1 MQGSR
6 IESIHN
12 RARSGIFCN
21 RAWLIEERLVGQIQA
36 DQFRLDRSDSYA
48 PAGDQ
53 SKERPMAL
61 AQEPNAG

>member
-1 MQGSR
+1 MQRGR
-6 IESIHN
+6 VQSIDDG
-12 RARSGIFCN
+12 ARSGIFCN
-21 RAWLIEERLVGQIQA
+21 RARFIEERLVGQIQA
-36 DQFRLDRSDSYA
+36 DQFRLDRTDSYA